1 MTSVVCCYLVVTLTW
16 FLFHVEIELW
26 IVLHKYYS
34 CACRLPEMC
43 IGSFIVFIKESLSG
57 FCINAFADKWL
68 DLLLKIAFR
77 TENHLG
83 KFRNC
88 CSKWDPV
95 VFHRHWLWSSA
106 YKASY
111 SKMPFSLRSEEGP
124 FLYPGEL
131 FIVFNKEGLN
141 YLIFISPNV
150 NVQLILM
157 LFRHYFSG
165 EFWHTHTFKK
175 HWSWSI
181 SYVTKPFHLFFFSV
195 ATFNFV
201 IIWSRN
207 ILY

>member
-1 MTSVVCCYLVVTLTW
+1 MTW
-16 FLFHVEIELW
+16 
-26 IVLHKYYS
+26 
-34 CACRLPEMC
+34 
-43 IGSFIVFIKESLSG
+43 
-57 FCINAFADKWL
+57 
-68 DLLLKIAFR
+68 LLLKIAFR
-77 TENHLG
+77 TQNPLR

-95 VFHRHWLWSSA
+95 VFHRHWLWLSA

-111 SKMPFSLRSEEGP
+111 SKLLFSLHSEEGP

-131 FIVFNKEGLN
+131 FIVFNKESL
-141 YLIFISPNV
+141 YYFISPNV

-157 LFRHYFSG
+157 LLRHYFSG
-165 EFWHTHTFKK
+165 EFWHAHTFKE
-175 HWSWSI
+175 HRSWSI